1 MTGQSMAEN
10 ESHILIYQAD
20 DSSIKVD
27 VLLDKKKRKFRFLP
41 NRNKPAIR
49 VSPTGQSI
57 LKEQGRWNA
66 KPVRE
71 VLDMVFG

>member
-1 MTGQSMAEN
+1 MMGQNMAEN
-10 ESHILIYQAD
+10 ESQIFIYQTD
-20 DSSIKVD
+20 DNSIKAD

-57 LKEQGRWNA
+57 LKEQGR
-66 KPVRE
+66 
-71 VLDMVFG
+71 